1 MRAQTSQ
8 PVHEIIATRRSPRS
22 LDPSSPFTDE
32 DLIAALEAARW
43 APSAFNGQPW
53 RFFVG
58 RNGDS
63 IFSATLSTLAPFNQS
78 WAKNASVLIT
88 VAAKTTKDDGSIHAD
103 YQYDCGL
110 AVSQL
115 VFEVHN
121 RGFVAHQMTGFDRTS
136 SSTILEMDASLT
148 PIVVVAIGK
157 QDAPE
162 KLEGPAAER
171 EQAPRERKPL
181 SEIVVKGLPL

>member
-1 MRAQTSQ
+1 
-8 PVHEIIATRRSPRS
+8 
-22 LDPSSPFTDE
+22 
-32 DLIAALEAARW
+32 
-43 APSAFNGQPW
+43 
-53 RFFVG
+53 
-58 RNGDS
+58 
-63 IFSATLSTLAPFNQS
+63 LAPFNQS

-88 VAAKTTKDDGSIHAD
+88 VAAKTTKDDDSIHAD

-121 RGFVAHQMTGFDRTS
+121 RGFVAHQMTGFDRTV
-136 SSTILEMDASLT
+136 SSTVLEMDSNLT

-157 QDAPE
+157 QDVPE

-171 EQAPRERKPL
+171 EQAPRVRKSL

>member
-22 LDPSSPFTDE
+22 LDPAATFTND
-32 DLIAALEAARW
+32 DLVALLEAARW

-58 RNGDS
+58 RNGDEL
-63 IFSATLSTLAPFNQS
+63 FSAILSTLEPFNQS

-115 VFEVHN
+115 VFEAHN
-121 RGFVAHQMTGFDRTS
+121 RGFVAHQMTGFNRTNS
-136 SSTILEMDASLT
+136 ATILEMDSNLT

-157 QDAPE
+157 QDTPE
-162 KLEGPAAER
+162 KLTGPAAER
-171 EQAPRERKPL
+171 EQAPRVRKPL
-181 SEIVVKGLPL
+181 SEIVIKGLPL